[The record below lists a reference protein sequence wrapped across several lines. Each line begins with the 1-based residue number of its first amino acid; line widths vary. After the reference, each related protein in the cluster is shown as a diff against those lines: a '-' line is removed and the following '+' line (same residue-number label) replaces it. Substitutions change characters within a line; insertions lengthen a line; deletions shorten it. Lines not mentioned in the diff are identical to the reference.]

1 MEDLIVIILLV
12 VLSMIAKG
20 RKRPKKSKKP
30 DITPIP
36 KKEVIAQK
44 SAPPL
49 PVADAYSP
57 VGEAVL
63 ASEESIGVEEKPNLL
78 HARIKTRFPEKQTE
92 LKKIENKQKPQGD
105 IDLSNVFDREGILKG
120 IIVHEILS
128 PPRALD
134 NKRR

>member
-1 MEDLIVIILLV
+1 MGDLIVIILLV

-20 RKRPKKSKKP
+20 RKRPQKSKKP

-49 PVADAYSP
+49 PTADAYSP
-57 VGEAVL
+57 IGETAL
-63 ASEESIGVEEKPNLL
+63 ASEESTGVKEKPNLL
-78 HARIKTRFPEKQTE
+78 HARIKTRLPEKQIE
-92 LKKIENKQKPQGD
+92 LKKIENEQKPKEV
-105 IDLSNVFDREGILKG
+105 IDLSDVFDREGILKG